1 MGELKRFQKDTF
13 FREMFSSIFP
23 PPLKTSGSNKETF
36 AEVALKAA
44 MDFARTRWGIWWV
57 YSNGCHQPCTW
68 IGTSDL
74 PANSLMLQPL
84 KPKSQM
90 RFACYSSH
98 PLPPTKDAKY
108 FHFFFFCFALYF
120 KFEFENHESI
130 VLFQNYFFYG
140 GVFIKKKICQWP
152 TFEFV

>member
-1 MGELKRFQKDTF
+1 
-13 FREMFSSIFP
+13 
-23 PPLKTSGSNKETF
+23 
-36 AEVALKAA
+36 
-44 MDFARTRWGIWWV
+44 
-57 YSNGCHQPCTW
+57 
-68 IGTSDL
+68 
-74 PANSLMLQPL
+74 
-84 KPKSQM
+84 M

-152 TFEFV
+152 TFEFVQIFLIFQLFNLSESSVNPFCKQIFFPYEFIPHIKGKRFVLIKNKIYRKVAFCLYCGFFRICKSFLVNFCNN